1 MPWLYTGR
9 VIREGKGWIDSDGN
23 QHPRNWGIWSD
34 EEKTDRGMVWQDEPA
49 SYDSRYYWDADTA
62 KSLNDVTETVD
73 GESII
78 TPGLKTSHI
87 AKTREISNSLLAPTD
102 WYVIR
107 KSERAI
113 AIPTD
118 IANHRSAILDHCSD
132 IIAAI
137 TAASD
142 MDDFIAIYTD
152 TEDGGVIT
160 VGVGNN
166 WPTLE
171 D

>member
-9 VIREGKGWIDSDGN
+9 VIREGKGWTDSDGI
-23 QHPRNWGIWSD
+23 QHPSNWGIWSD
-34 EEKTDRGMVWQDEPA
+34 EEKTDKGMVWQDEPT
-49 SYDSRYYWDADTA
+49 SFDSRYYWNATTA

-78 TPGLKTSHI
+78 TPGLKTTHI
-87 AKTREISNSLLAPTD
+87 AKTREITNSLLAPTD

-107 KSERAI
+107 KSERTT

-118 IANHRSAILDHCSD
+118 IANHRSAILDHCDD

-137 TAASD
+137 NAASD
-142 MDDFIAIYTD
+142 IDVFIAIYTN
-152 TEDGGVIT
+152 TEDGGVVT
-160 VGVGNN
+160 LGVGNN